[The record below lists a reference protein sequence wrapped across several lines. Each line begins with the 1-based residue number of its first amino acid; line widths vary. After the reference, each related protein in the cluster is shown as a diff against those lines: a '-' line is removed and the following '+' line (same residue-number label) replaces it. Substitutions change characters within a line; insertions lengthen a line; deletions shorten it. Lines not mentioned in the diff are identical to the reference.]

1 MKNILVIG
9 AGHVGLVTAACLADL
24 GNKVTSMDDNE
35 CKINDLKRRLIPFY
49 EPGLG
54 EIVHRNM
61 DKDRL
66 FFTTSIE
73 EGVSSSEI
81 IFICV
86 GTPQK
91 ESGEADISSIES
103 VSQRIAETMNG
114 YKVIIEKST
123 VPVKTGWWIKKI
135 INSNNRDNFVF
146 DVVCNPEF
154 MREGNAI
161 YDFLHPDRIVIGV
174 ETEKAAKIMID
185 LYKSLDAPIVLSNI
199 ETAELTKHASNS
211 FLALKISY
219 INAIA
224 RLCEKV
230 GADIRMIAEGMGYD
244 KRIGRQF
251 LDAGLG
257 YGGYCFP
264 KDVAAF
270 IKIGEELGYDFELLK
285 IVQKIN
291 REQHDQA
298 VEKLRKS
305 LWTLKGKVI
314 GILGLSFKPETDDI
328 REAPSIHIVNRL
340 LEDGAIVKAYDPQAM
355 NNAKTVLPD
364 IEYCEDPYELAK
376 GTDAI
381 LIITEWDEFRNIDI
395 SKLKKLLKQPVIIDG
410 RNIYNPVE
418 IRSLGFVY
426 EGIGRP

>member
-1 MKNILVIG
+1 M
-9 AGHVGLVTAACLADL
+9 GLVTAACLADL
-24 GNKVTSMDDNE
+24 GNKVINMDDNE
-35 CKINDLKRRLIPFY
+35 RKIDDLKRRTIPFY
-49 EPGLG
+49 EPGLE

-61 DKDRL
+61 DKDKL

-73 EGVSSSEI
+73 EGISVSDI

-103 VSQRIAETMNG
+103 VSQRIAETLNG
-114 YKVIIEKST
+114 YKIIVEKST

-135 INSNNRDNFVF
+135 INSNSRDNFIF

-174 ETEKAAKIMID
+174 ETEKAAKIMMS
-185 LYKSLDAPIVLSNI
+185 LYESLDAPIVLSNI

-291 REQHDQA
+291 KEQHDQA
-298 VEKLRKS
+298 IEKLRKS

-314 GILGLSFKPETDDI
+314 GILGLSFKPDTDDI

-340 LEDGAIVKAYDPQAM
+340 LGEGAIVKAYDPQAM
-355 NNAKTVLPD
+355 NNARTILPD

-381 LIITEWDEFRNIDI
+381 LIVTEWDEFRNIEI
-395 SKLKKLLKQPVIIDG
+395 PKLKKLLKQPVIIDG

-418 IRSLGFVY
+418 IRNLGFVY

>member
-1 MKNILVIG
+1 MKNILVVG

-24 GNKVTSMDDNE
+24 GNKVTSMDDDE
-35 CKINDLKRRLIPFY
+35 RKIDDLKRRTIPFY
-49 EPGLG
+49 EPGLE

-61 DKDRL
+61 DKGRL

-73 EGVSSSEI
+73 EGISASEI

-103 VSQRIAETMNG
+103 VSQRIAETLNG
-114 YKVIIEKST
+114 YKVIVEKST
-123 VPVKTGWWIKKI
+123 VPVKTGWWIKKV
-135 INSNNRDNFVF
+135 INSNSRQHFVF

-161 YDFLHPDRIVIGV
+161 YDFLHPDRVVIGV
-174 ETEKAAKIMID
+174 ETEKAAKIMIS
-185 LYKSLDAPIVLSNI
+185 LYEPLDAPIVLTNI
-199 ETAELTKHASNS
+199 ETAELTKHAANS

-224 RLCEKV
+224 RLCDKV
-230 GADIRMIAEGMGYD
+230 GADVRMIAEGMGYD
-244 KRIGRQF
+244 RRIGRQF

-291 REQHDQA
+291 KEQHDQA
-298 VEKLRKS
+298 VEKLRKA

-314 GILGLSFKPETDDI
+314 GILGLSFKPDTDDI
-328 REAPSIHIVNRL
+328 REAPSIYIVNRL
-340 LEDGAIVKAYDPQAM
+340 LREGATVKAYDPQAM
-355 NNAKTVLPD
+355 NNARTVLPD
-364 IEYCEDPYELAK
+364 IEYCKDPYELAK

-381 LIITEWDEFRNIDI
+381 LVVTEWDEFRNLELN
-395 SKLKKLLKQPVIIDG
+395 KLKRLLRQPVIIDG
-410 RNIYNPVE
+410 RNIYNPVDL
-418 IRSLGFVY
+418 RSLGFVY

>member
-1 MKNILVIG
+1 
-9 AGHVGLVTAACLADL
+9 VGLVTAACLADL
-24 GNKVTSMDDNE
+24 GNKVINMDDNE
-35 CKINDLKRRLIPFY
+35 RKIDDLKRRTIPFY
-49 EPGLG
+49 EPGLE

-61 DKDRL
+61 DKDKL

-73 EGVSSSEI
+73 EGISVSDI

-103 VSQRIAETMNG
+103 VSQRIAETLNG
-114 YKVIIEKST
+114 YKIIVEKST

-135 INSNNRDNFVF
+135 INSNSRDNFIF

-174 ETEKAAKIMID
+174 ETEKAAKIMMS
-185 LYKSLDAPIVLSNI
+185 LYESLDAPIVLSNI

-291 REQHDQA
+291 KEQHDQA
-298 VEKLRKS
+298 IEKLRKS

-314 GILGLSFKPETDDI
+314 GILGLSFKPDTDDI

-340 LEDGAIVKAYDPQAM
+340 LGEGAIVKAYDPQAM
-355 NNAKTVLPD
+355 NNARTILPD

-381 LIITEWDEFRNIDI
+381 LIVTEWDEFRNIEI
-395 SKLKKLLKQPVIIDG
+395 PKLKKLLKQPVIIDG

-418 IRSLGFVY
+418 IRNLGFVY